1 LRLGSLAT
9 GITLQ
14 ANGGSGGNTDN
25 SNQNRCFG
33 PGGGGGGG
41 NIRTN
46 LTGISTPSGGA
57 PGEVTNATGACN
69 ASSNDAAYG
78 AQGVVGPWTD
88 MPQAESGDWT
98 SITTTDPTDVTVCR
112 GKQAVF
118 AVVANAGNWEYRWQ
132 YNTGAGWTDVPASP
146 PYQGGQSPVL
156 TIAYTQDVENGTRFR
171 CQVSLPGCSPAVSNA
186 ATLTLVSTPI
196 PGFSISQQGNTLQL
210 LNTATGATAYY
221 WTFGDGTTATT
232 PTPTH
237 TYLAEGSYTI
247 TQYAINACD
256 TAVATQTIT
265 ILAPPQAGFSVPAS
279 TTDCNAVTLMPKNM
293 ASTNA
298 TSIEWKFP
306 GGQPPTYTGPN
317 PSVTYLQTGTY
328 TITQIVRNTAGA
340 DTLSKTVYVQAD
352 PIPFAAFNIIS
363 IVNGEL
369 KVQNLSA
376 PGAVYVWNFGDGT
389 PLVTAFEPSHVYTQS
404 GTYVITLNVVNL
416 CGASI
421 LQNQIQIVLLSATDQ
436 GDLRL
441 GVFPNPTPGIV
452 QVVAAEAPDHLR
464 LLDMNGRLYQEIIS
478 CSTQN
483 TLDLSTLPDGFYVIQ
498 YIRGRQVR
506 NIRIGKVSE

>member
-1 LRLGSLAT
+1 
-9 GITLQ
+9 
-14 ANGGSGGNTDN
+14 
-25 SNQNRCFG
+25 
-33 PGGGGGGG
+33 
-41 NIRTN
+41 
-46 LTGISTPSGGA
+46 
-57 PGEVTNATGACN
+57 
-69 ASSNDAAYG
+69 
-78 AQGVVGPWTD
+78 
-88 MPQAESGDWT
+88 
-98 SITTTDPTDVTVCR
+98 
-112 GKQAVF
+112 
-118 AVVANAGNWEYRWQ
+118 
-132 YNTGAGWTDVPASP
+132 
-146 PYQGGQSPVL
+146 
-156 TIAYTQDVENGTRFR
+156 
-171 CQVSLPGCSPAVSNA
+171 
-186 ATLTLVSTPI
+186 
-196 PGFSISQQGNTLQL
+196 
-210 LNTATGATAYY
+210 
-221 WTFGDGTTATT
+221 
-232 PTPTH
+232 
-237 TYLAEGSYTI
+237 
-247 TQYAINACD
+247 
-256 TAVATQTIT
+256 
-265 ILAPPQAGFSVPAS
+265 
-279 TTDCNAVTLMPKNM
+279 
-293 ASTNA
+293 
-298 TSIEWKFP
+298 
-306 GGQPPTYTGPN
+306 
-317 PSVTYLQTGTY
+317 VTYLQTGTY